1 MLISS
6 SASYKYYA
14 KIQISERKKQFGM
27 FDLLVYSKVLFL
39 WKYSADWYPWFQ
51 WLIAFLLSSVVSAD
65 DMA

>member
-27 FDLLVYSKVLFL
+27 FDLYSKVLFL
-39 WKYSADWYPWFQ
+39 GKYSADWYP
-51 WLIAFLLSSVVSAD
+51 LISMIDCFLRSSVVSAD